1 MSQGRPPRLSPDI
14 SALSALTY
22 VKEMLTHGMKG
33 RRGGAE
39 DERKWKG
46 TQKPQETH
54 VGRQAHFSIQRG
66 NPLWPS
72 TIQKVADSQTYSK
85 RPGSQTAHSRV
96 RQRKLKSVIKEL
108 DAFGVAK
115 QKRRPC
121 DTTQRGA
128 LRIILT
134 EARFVAAWRYTT
146 DFDLRLHHPKCS
158 LQDSKSALLCCV
170 ASSLPPLVVA
180 LVRSPPLAPS

>member
-1 MSQGRPPRLSPDI
+1 MAVLLPSKPENLQNTSHFHPVTQHNGFSEKLCQRLLLLFGGCVVSQGRPPRLSPDI

-22 VKEMLTHGMKG
+22 VKEILTHGMKG

-54 VGRQAHFSIQRG
+54 VGRQAHFSIQRR

-72 TIQKVADSQTYSK
+72 TIQKVADSQAYSK

-96 RQRKLKSVIKEL
+96 PLHIPRTPFYL
-108 DAFGVAK
+108 
-115 QKRRPC
+115 
-121 DTTQRGA
+121 A
-128 LRIILT
+128 LTAL
-134 EARFVAAWRYTT
+134 FVS
-146 DFDLRLHHPKCS
+146 D
-158 LQDSKSALLCCV
+158 
-170 ASSLPPLVVA
+170 
-180 LVRSPPLAPS
+180 

>member
-22 VKEMLTHGMKG
+22 VKEILTHGMKG

-54 VGRQAHFSIQRG
+54 VGRQAHFSIQRR

-72 TIQKVADSQTYSK
+72 TIQKVADSQAYSK

-96 RQRKLKSVIKEL
+96 LTVPLHIPRTPFSL
-108 DAFGVAK
+108 
-115 QKRRPC
+115 
-121 DTTQRGA
+121 A
-128 LRIILT
+128 LTAL
-134 EARFVAAWRYTT
+134 FV
-146 DFDLRLHHPKCS
+146 S
-158 LQDSKSALLCCV
+158 DSKGVLLYCV
-170 ASSLPPLVVA
+170 AFSLPPVVLDREGTGRWTEA
-180 LVRSPPLAPS
+180 LCTNATRDPLEPFTISFLLPSASFVIPMGVFKPET

>member
-1 MSQGRPPRLSPDI
+1 MASQRSCVRDFFCYFGGCVVSQGRPPRLSPDI

-22 VKEMLTHGMKG
+22 VKEILTHGMKG

-54 VGRQAHFSIQRG
+54 VGRQAHFSIQSR

-72 TIQKVADSQTYSK
+72 TIQKVADSQAYSK

-108 DAFGVAK
+108 DAFGVTKPVLEAAEGK
-115 QKRRPC
+115 PLRHNTTRRSLNHSR
-121 DTTQRGA
+121 RGEICGH
-128 LRIILT
+128 L
-134 EARFVAAWRYTT
+134 EVHNRF
-146 DFDLRLHHPKCS
+146 
-158 LQDSKSALLCCV
+158 
-170 ASSLPPLVVA
+170 
-180 LVRSPPLAPS
+180 

>member
-1 MSQGRPPRLSPDI
+1 MTLRHNTWAGCSPSWCPLGGPAALQARKPPKHKPFPPCDTTQWLLREVVSETSFVILAVVLCHKDAPRGCLRTSQP
-14 SALSALTY
+14 
-22 VKEMLTHGMKG
+22 KEMLTHGMKG

-54 VGRQAHFSIQRG
+54 VGRQAHFSIQRR

-72 TIQKVADSQTYSK
+72 TIQKVADSQAYSK

-108 DAFGVAK
+108 DALGVAK

-128 LRIILT
+128 L
-134 EARFVAAWRYTT
+134 
-146 DFDLRLHHPKCS
+146 
-158 LQDSKSALLCCV
+158 
-170 ASSLPPLVVA
+170 
-180 LVRSPPLAPS
+180 

>member
-1 MSQGRPPRLSPDI
+1 MASQRSCVRDFFCYFGGCVVSQGRPPRLSPDI

-54 VGRQAHFSIQRG
+54 VGRQAHFSIQRR

-72 TIQKVADSQTYSK
+72 TIQKVADSQAYSK
-85 RPGSQTAHSRV
+85 RPGSQTAHSRAYY
-96 RQRKLKSVIKEL
+96 RPSAYPPNSVL
-108 DAFGVAK
+108 SCPNCFVCFGFK
-115 QKRRPC
+115 
-121 DTTQRGA
+121 G
-128 LRIILT
+128 
-134 EARFVAAWRYTT
+134 
-146 DFDLRLHHPKCS
+146 RLVV
-158 LQDSKSALLCCV
+158 LCCI
-170 ASSLPPLVVA
+170 SLSPLSLWSRGYTA
-180 LVRSPPLAPS
+180 LDGIVTPKR

>member
-1 MSQGRPPRLSPDI
+1 MASQRSCVRDFFCYFGGCVVSQGRPPRLSPDI

-22 VKEMLTHGMKG
+22 VKEILTHGMKG

-54 VGRQAHFSIQRG
+54 VGRQAHFSIQSR

-72 TIQKVADSQTYSK
+72 TIQKVADSQAYSK

-96 RQRKLKSVIKEL
+96 RQRKLKSAGPRKGTLEGRGPNGPEPESQ
-108 DAFGVAK
+108 AC
-115 QKRRPC
+115 PY
-121 DTTQRGA
+121 DTTERG
-128 LRIILT
+128 R
-134 EARFVAAWRYTT
+134 V
-146 DFDLRLHHPKCS
+146 
-158 LQDSKSALLCCV
+158 
-170 ASSLPPLVVA
+170 
-180 LVRSPPLAPS
+180 